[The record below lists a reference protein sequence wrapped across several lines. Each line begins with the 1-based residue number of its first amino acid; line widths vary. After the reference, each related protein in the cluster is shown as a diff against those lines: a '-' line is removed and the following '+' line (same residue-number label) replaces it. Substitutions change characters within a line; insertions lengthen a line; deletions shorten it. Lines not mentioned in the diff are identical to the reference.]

1 MLRRNHLVR
10 TLRRMKAEMPEHAD
24 ALKRVIESDALQSQ
38 VFDQL
43 KVAATSPLE
52 GRPIL
57 TWLWENRQII
67 IQIIIALIA
76 RLGAGS

>member
-38 VFDQL
+38 VFDEL

>member
-24 ALKRVIESDALQSQ
+24 ALKRVIESDSLQSQ

-43 KVAATSPLE
+43 KVAATSPLD
-52 GRPIL
+52 GRPVL
-57 TWLWENRQII
+57 TWLWDNRQVILAVII
-67 IQIIIALIA
+67 GLLT
-76 RLGAGS
+76 RLGVGS